1 MGSEEEKNVFMS
13 HVKCLKQMTRNTVV
27 CIWKSCLSSHVMEL
41 IDNLENQD
49 QSYKYKNILMISEI
63 SFFTEL
69 LEKTTLLNC

>member
-41 IDNLENQD
+41 IDTFENQD
-49 QSYKYKNILMISEI
+49 QSYKHKNILMISEI
-63 SFFTEL
+63 SSL
-69 LEKTTLLNC
+69 QNCWKKSLRV